1 VPISGHMGATEE
13 VASRFPAPH
22 IDTAAQSDSSSLP
35 SRDMIVAIDGPAGSG
50 KSTVA
55 STLATRL
62 GFHYLDTGAM
72 YRALTW
78 IARRDGAD
86 LGDGPALAALAQAH
100 PVTFGLDGHVEMDG
114 EDVTV
119 AIRHAEI
126 DRLVPTV
133 AGHPEVRTVMR
144 ERQRSLATAGDSVI
158 EGRDIGTVVAPDA
171 DVKVFLLADVD
182 ERARRRTRD
191 RPGEPAETLAADL
204 RSRDERD
211 AVNTQPAAD
220 AVLLDTTLLSV
231 EDVVE
236 RIAELV
242 DARR

>member
-1 VPISGHMGATEE
+1 
-13 VASRFPAPH
+13 
-22 IDTAAQSDSSSLP
+22 
-35 SRDMIVAIDGPAGSG
+35 MIVAIDGPAGSG

-55 STLATRL
+55 STLARRL
-62 GFHYLDTGAM
+62 GFQYLDTGAM

-86 LGDGPALAALAQAH
+86 LADGAALARLAAAH
-100 PVTFGLDGHVEMDG
+100 PVSFGPEGQVQMDG
-114 EDVTV
+114 EDVTT
-119 AIRHAEI
+119 AIRDAEI

-133 AGHPEVRTVMR
+133 ARHPEVREVMR
-144 ERQRSLATAGDSVI
+144 ERQRALALVGDSVI

-171 DVKVFLLADVD
+171 EVKVFLLADEA
-182 ERARRRTRD
+182 ERARRRAHD
-191 RPGEPAETLAADL
+191 RPGVAAETLAADL

-211 AVNTQPAAD
+211 AVNTRPADD

-231 EDVVE
+231 PDVVE

-242 DARR
+242 DERR